1 MEGKQSWPISI
12 NYVGYCLFK
21 ILVVQTDREREG
33 NHLAFCQE
41 RLVGFLLQV
50 PLLILAVVYTSDV
63 LSR

>member
-1 MEGKQSWPISI
+1 M
-12 NYVGYCLFK
+12 
-21 ILVVQTDREREG
+21 VQTEREREK